1 MASNSN
7 ENTHTGV
14 NLEGKLR
21 FKLFKLRYL
30 KNVDGHSSTEESGHH
45 YKWQTVLEQPYR
57 YHPKEGK

>member
-30 KNVDGHSSTEESGHH
+30 KNVDGHSSTDSTEVQRRGVEKGG
-45 YKWQTVLEQPYR
+45 L
-57 YHPKEGK
+57 